1 MNPLYQTH
9 KNGPAHVLSCVCSSS
24 WSYKERNKDSTS
36 PRPEIG
42 CMSNDSTLPQMLTW
56 RMEAMYL
63 SRGESDHDD

>member
-1 MNPLYQTH
+1 MNPLYQTR
-9 KNGPAHVLSCVCSSS
+9 KRDLLM
-24 WSYKERNKDSTS
+24 SYPVSVPHSGLIKERIRIRPN

-42 CMSNDSTLPQMLTW
+42 HITTDSTLSHMLTW